1 MAWTG
6 HFYIACAI
14 IAATAFLSLP
24 GGEKRFR
31 LLGLKRKPDLSPL
44 HFCMIGVYLSAVAR
58 LLPVYLQ
65 DLAEEAD
72 HSVRAVIS
80 SLHQAFQMFTLD
92 ADRDTRIGELQGLHW
107 KKALRSAGKR
117 NFSRKSD
124 FWIRTG

>member
-44 HFCMIGVYLSAVAR
+44 HFCMIGVYLSAVAL

-65 DLAEEAD
+65 DLA
-72 HSVRAVIS
+72 
-80 SLHQAFQMFTLD
+80 
-92 ADRDTRIGELQGLHW
+92 
-107 KKALRSAGKR
+107 
-117 NFSRKSD
+117 
-124 FWIRTG
+124 